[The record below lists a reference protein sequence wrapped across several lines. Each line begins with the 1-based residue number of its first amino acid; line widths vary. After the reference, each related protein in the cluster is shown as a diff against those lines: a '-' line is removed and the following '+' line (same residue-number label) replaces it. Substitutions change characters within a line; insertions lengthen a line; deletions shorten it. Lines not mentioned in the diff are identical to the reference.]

1 MADDNTPKNLWEA
14 DSTHP
19 EIAAELR
26 EHLREINDPE
36 LGLNIIQLGLVR
48 DVSIKEDSVLVK
60 MILTTPY
67 CPYGPAL
74 LEMSR
79 KKVEEI
85 TGKPTTIEYTMEA
98 WDFSMMEDGAAEE
111 WGFF

>member
-1 MADDNTPKNLWEA
+1 MPDENEPKTIWMA

-19 EIAAELR
+19 AISAELR
-26 EHLREINDPE
+26 EKLREITDPE

-48 DVSIKEDSVLVK
+48 DVVIEDESVTVK

-85 TGKPTTIEYTMEA
+85 VGKPTTIEYGMEV

-111 WGFF
+111 LGFF

>member
-1 MADDNTPKNLWEA
+1 MPVENEPKTIWTA

-19 EIAAELR
+19 AISVELR
-26 EHLREINDPE
+26 EKLREITDPE

-48 DVSIKEDSVLVK
+48 DVVIEDESVTVK

-85 TGKPTTIEYTMEA
+85 VGKPTTIEYGMEV